1 MGEKELKDAAL
12 YYVLGYF
19 DALSYILLCLQLF
32 MLPIR
37 DNIKKIAIYA
47 LFVTSFSFMM
57 RMVFGLAEFD
67 LGLQYVFLVLFLR
80 YAMEMKTH
88 ISAYVSG
95 VGMLTYISFQLVLF
109 FIYSISKIVPID
121 VINHNTGAAVF
132 LIQVPSILIGFALTG
147 VLALLHRGFTFI
159 VAPPHD
165 FLIKD
170 DYSQSDNKVMIL
182 GTIVSIVTMALTVTL
197 LYIANPLWLAVTA
210 SVGLILSIYLSI
222 RSDRRDAIN
231 NVNNY
236 RSKHK

>member
-1 MGEKELKDAAL
+1 MKDAAL
-12 YYVLGYF
+12 YYFLGYF

-32 MLPIR
+32 MLPVK

-57 RMVFGLAEFD
+57 RMVFNLPQFD

-80 YAMEMKTH
+80 YAVEIKTH
-88 ISAYVSG
+88 ISSYVSG
-95 VGMLTYISFQLVLF
+95 VGMLTYISFQLLLF
-109 FIYSISKIVPID
+109 FVYSISGIVPID

-132 LIQVPSILIGFALTG
+132 LIQIPSILIGFALTG
-147 VLALLHRGFTFI
+147 ILALLHRGFTFI

-170 DYSQSDNKVMIL
+170 DYSNSENKVMIL
-182 GTIVSIVTMALTVTL
+182 GTVVSIITMALTVTL

-222 RSDRRDAIN
+222 RSDRRDALK
-231 NVNNY
+231 NVSDY
-236 RSKHK
+236 RANHK

>member
-1 MGEKELKDAAL
+1 MKDAAF

-19 DALSYILLCLQLF
+19 DALSYILLCLQLY
-32 MLPIR
+32 MLPIK

-47 LFVTSFSFMM
+47 LFITSFSFMM
-57 RMVFGLAEFD
+57 RMVFKLPEFD

-80 YAMEMKTH
+80 YALEIKTH

-95 VGMLTYISFQLVLF
+95 VGMLTYISFQLLLY
-109 FIYSISKIVPID
+109 FIYSISGIVPID
-121 VINHNTGAAVF
+121 VINHNTGAAVW

-165 FLIKD
+165 FFIKEN
-170 DYSQSDNKVMIL
+170 YSESENRVMIL
-182 GTIVSIVTMALTVTL
+182 GAVISFVTMALTVTL
-197 LYIANPLWLAVTA
+197 LYIANPLWLAITA
-210 SVGLILSIYLSI
+210 SIGLILSIYLSI
-222 RSDRRDAIN
+222 RSDRQDAIK

>member
-1 MGEKELKDAAL
+1 MKDAAF

-19 DALSYILLCLQLF
+19 DALSYILLCLQLY
-32 MLPIR
+32 MLPIK

-47 LFVTSFSFMM
+47 LFITSFSFMM
-57 RMVFGLAEFD
+57 RMVFKLPEFD

-80 YAMEMKTH
+80 YALEIKTH

-95 VGMLTYISFQLVLF
+95 VGMLTYISFQLLLY
-109 FIYSISKIVPID
+109 FIYSISGIVPID
-121 VINHNTGAAVF
+121 VINHNTGAAVW

-147 VLALLHRGFTFI
+147 ILALLHRGFTFI

-165 FLIKD
+165 FLIKEN
-170 DYSQSDNKVMIL
+170 YSESENRVMIL
-182 GTIVSIVTMALTVTL
+182 GAVISFVTMALTVTL
-197 LYIANPLWLAVTA
+197 LYIANPLWLAITA
-210 SVGLILSIYLSI
+210 SIGLIISIYLSI
-222 RSDRRDAIN
+222 RSDRQDAIK

>member
-1 MGEKELKDAAL
+1 
-12 YYVLGYF
+12 
-19 DALSYILLCLQLF
+19 

-47 LFVTSFSFMM
+47 LFITSFSFMM
-57 RMVFGLAEFD
+57 RMVFKLPEFD

-80 YAMEMKTH
+80 YALEIKTH

-95 VGMLTYISFQLVLF
+95 VGMLTYISFQLLLY
-109 FIYSISKIVPID
+109 FIYSISSIVPID
-121 VINHNTGAAVF
+121 VINHNTGAAVW

-165 FLIKD
+165 FLIKEN
-170 DYSQSDNKVMIL
+170 YSESENRVMIL
-182 GTIVSIVTMALTVTL
+182 GAVISFVTMALTVTL
-197 LYIANPLWLAVTA
+197 LYIANPLWLAITA
-210 SVGLILSIYLSI
+210 SIGLILSIYLSI
-222 RSDRRDAIN
+222 RSDRQDAIK

>member
-1 MGEKELKDAAL
+1 MKDAAF

-19 DALSYILLCLQLF
+19 DALSYILLCLQLY
-32 MLPIR
+32 MLPIK

-47 LFVTSFSFMM
+47 LFITSFSFMM
-57 RMVFGLAEFD
+57 RMVFKLPEFD

-80 YAMEMKTH
+80 YALEIKTH

-95 VGMLTYISFQLVLF
+95 VGMLTYISFQLLLY
-109 FIYSISKIVPID
+109 FIYSISGIVPID
-121 VINHNTGAAVF
+121 VINHNTGAAVW

-165 FLIKD
+165 FLIKEN
-170 DYSQSDNKVMIL
+170 YSESENRVMIL
-182 GTIVSIVTMALTVTL
+182 GAVISFVTMALTVTL
-197 LYIANPLWLAVTA
+197 LYIANPLWLAITA
-210 SVGLILSIYLSI
+210 SIGLILSIYLSI
-222 RSDRRDAIN
+222 RSDRQDAIK

>member
-1 MGEKELKDAAL
+1 
-12 YYVLGYF
+12 
-19 DALSYILLCLQLF
+19 

-37 DNIKKIAIYA
+37 DNIKKIVIYA

-57 RMVFGLAEFD
+57 RMVFKLPEFD

-80 YAMEMKTH
+80 YAVEIKTH

-95 VGMLTYISFQLVLF
+95 VGMLTYISFQLLLL
-109 FIYSISKIVPID
+109 FIYSISGIVSID
-121 VINHNTGAAVF
+121 VINHNTGAAVW
-132 LIQVPSILIGFALTG
+132 LIQVPSILIGYVVTG

-165 FLIKD
+165 FLIKEN
-170 DYSQSDNKVMIL
+170 YSESENRVMIL
-182 GTIVSIVTMALTVTL
+182 GAVVSFVTMALTVSL
-197 LYIANPLWLAVTA
+197 LYVANPLWLAVTA
-210 SVGLILSIYLSI
+210 SIGLILSIYLSI
-222 RSDRRDAIN
+222 RSDRQDAIK